1 MKLQRHYVFRY
12 CSPTRGSF
20 LSGRLPHHDHQSNP
34 GGESAFGPN
43 LNMTL
48 LPQKLKEASNRIQK
62 LGRFVFAHKQFLC
75 TQSKTKQTKHSA
87 ESERH
92 VGFSQNT
99 YE

>member
-1 MKLQRHYVFRY
+1 MELQRHYVFRY

-48 LPQKLKEASNRIQK
+48 LPQKLKEVGHRIQK
-62 LGRFVFAHKQFLC
+62 LGRFVLAVSESAKA
-75 TQSKTKQTKHSA
+75 KQTKHSA
-87 ESERH
+87 ESERR